1 MIFFVI
7 LFYIFAAGCFLFIIL
22 TFLDFILAPFKKR
35 NKNND
40 DDDLIKKLS
49 FLLFFDKRNKKQ

>member
-35 NKNND
+35 NENND
-40 DDDLIKKLS
+40 DDDLFRKLRFFH
-49 FLLFFDKRNKKQ
+49 FLNKRNKEQ